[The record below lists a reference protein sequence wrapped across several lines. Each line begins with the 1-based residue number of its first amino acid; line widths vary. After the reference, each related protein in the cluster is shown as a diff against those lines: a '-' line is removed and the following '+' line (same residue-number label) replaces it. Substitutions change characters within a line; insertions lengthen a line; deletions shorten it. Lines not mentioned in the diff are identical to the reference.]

1 MSLRSRIRDEV
12 VFKSYISSSRSW
24 SEIWSDFSDA
34 CCLLVCGVSTLS
46 TKTVVPSC
54 SREGEING
62 VGEVT

>member
-1 MSLRSRIRDEV
+1 MKLYSSHRYQVAELGMKFGLIFLMPV
-12 VFKSYISSSRSW
+12 VYF
-24 SEIWSDFSDA
+24 
-34 CCLLVCGVSTLS
+34 VCGVSTLS